1 MSDITGF
8 VGRDDPR
15 IEILR
20 NGAVAEEAACVM
32 LWVQRAQRATA
43 NPAANVAVEIANEL
57 GLPVVA
63 VFCLVPAYP
72 GATLRAYHFMAEGL
86 SQLPDEFAAREIG
99 WRLVVGEPEDEIPN
113 AARSLKAA
121 AIATDADPLRI
132 GRTWRAE
139 VAERIPVSMVQ
150 VESDTVVPPPLF
162 PKEEYAPRT
171 IRPKLQRHFDRYLER
186 IPDPRPQVESRV
198 REGRDPLKVI
208 RTFDIDTSVGPAPD
222 LRGGSMVARQRLQGF
237 IDERL
242 ARYDQDRQ
250 RADIQA
256 GTSLLPWLHY
266 GQIGPTEM
274 AVAVRDADAP
284 KSARDSLID
293 ELVTQRELA
302 INFALRNPDYDQY
315 RGLPDWGRETL
326 EKHASDP
333 RPVMFTR
340 EEYECAETDDPVWNA
355 SMQQMI
361 HEGIMPN
368 RLRMYWAKQILR
380 WSASPQEAWNI
391 AIFLNNKY
399 FVDGRDANSYANLGW
414 CIGGRHDRPFGPEK
428 DIFGLVRPIGMA
440 AMKRTFDVDAYIR
453 KVHNRWGVPGSGSGT
468 SVQQTLDL
476 HGAGLRGDSA

>member
-1 MSDITGF
+1 
-8 VGRDDPR
+8 
-15 IEILR
+15 
-20 NGAVAEEAACVM
+20 
-32 LWVQRAQRATA
+32 
-43 NPAANVAVEIANEL
+43 
-57 GLPVVA
+57 
-63 VFCLVPAYP
+63 
-72 GATLRAYHFMAEGL
+72 
-86 SQLPDEFAAREIG
+86 
-99 WRLVVGEPEDEIPN
+99 
-113 AARSLKAA
+113 
-121 AIATDADPLRI
+121 
-132 GRTWRAE
+132 
-139 VAERIPVSMVQ
+139 
-150 VESDTVVPPPLF
+150 
-162 PKEEYAPRT
+162 
-171 IRPKLQRHFDRYLER
+171 
-186 IPDPRPQVESRV
+186 
-198 REGRDPLKVI
+198 
-208 RTFDIDTSVGPAPD
+208 
-222 LRGGSMVARQRLQGF
+222 MVARQRLQGF

-256 GTSLLPWLHY
+256 RTSLSPWLHY

-284 KSARDSLID
+284 KSTRDSLID

-340 EEYECAETDDPVWNA
+340 EEYERAETDDPVWNA